1 MYDYTFVGQ
10 YPQINDDLVN
20 SHHLLL
26 CCIDMLYCIALVN
39 KRRDL
44 LNLECPFL
52 AEDWATTDYQPHDLP
67 SILPQLCSKYNGKK
81 VKVHLELDKKNEL
94 IRRGGHIN
102 RIECRLGGGGG
113 GH

>member
-1 MYDYTFVGQ
+1 MTELLLLPDPIIFFIFIFGRKYVIAISLFYMYVYMYTGQ

-39 KRRDL
+39 RRRDL

-52 AEDWATTDYQPHDLP
+52 PEDWASADYDPHDLP
-67 SILPQLCSKYNGKK
+67 SILPQLCSKYNGK
-81 VKVHLELDKKNEL
+81 
-94 IRRGGHIN
+94 
-102 RIECRLGGGGG
+102 
-113 GH
+113 